1 MEHLLL
7 KHLSQWPWSSW
18 MWLRLHNLTF
28 SGIVIRSATWP
39 ELRTPPPPSGMVS
52 PWSFTT
58 ALQAVHLC
66 RLFRSFQLFSRL
78 TSFYLIKIALYPEV
92 KCVIL
97 HFSSIYL
104 FHRFIF
110 SNSRQSF
117 SQTST
122 LFIWQIIFV
131 PANDKLLLRDES
143 THFLCF
149 SILHSC
155 FLFFSS

>member
-1 MEHLLL
+1 MNVTAS
-7 KHLSQWPWSSW
+7 SQFNIFRDSYPICH
-18 MWLRLHNLTF
+18 MAR
-28 SGIVIRSATWP
+28 VAYK
-39 ELRTPPPPSGMVS
+39 PPPSGMVS

-78 TSFYLIKIALYPEV
+78 TSFYLIKIASYPEV

-104 FHRFIF
+104 FPRFIF

-117 SQTST
+117 SRTST

>member
-1 MEHLLL
+1 MFVWQVPCLKPSFDCRFASSSSESCIYSNLL
-7 KHLSQWPWSSW
+7 KVLLQS
-18 MWLRLHNLTF
+18 
-28 SGIVIRSATWP
+28 
-39 ELRTPPPPSGMVS
+39 PPPSGMVS